1 MLPCLKSGPPVVFTF
16 VARAK
21 LPAGE
26 LKVTV
31 NMKVGLVG
39 FAGSGKTTIFNALTG
54 LSAEVGGY
62 GVREKAN
69 IGVIKV
75 PDHRVDRLGELF
87 KPKKKTYAEIS
98 FVDVAGPPAE
108 AAEHAQ
114 SGLDPKLVQHMR
126 EADALVHVI
135 RAFDN
140 PMVLEAPDPA
150 RDIRAFDDEL
160 ILTDLVQIE
169 NRITRLKKEKD
180 SARESDLMKRLKEA
194 LESETLLR
202 DLELAPEELALLA
215 GFRFLSLKPLLLLI
229 NQGEES
235 AGKEVSAGVQSL
247 ADAKRLSV
255 IAMSGKVES
264 EIAELAPDEQR
275 EFLKDLG
282 IEEPAR
288 DRFIRAAYSLLDL
301 ISFLTAGEDECRAWS
316 IKRGTIAHRAAGVI
330 HSDIERGFIRAEVTR
345 FEDLIELGS
354 EARCREQGKLKLE
367 GKEYVVQ
374 DGDVVHFR
382 FNV

>member
-1 MLPCLKSGPPVVFTF
+1 
-16 VARAK
+16 
-21 LPAGE
+21 
-26 LKVTV
+26 
-31 NMKVGLVG
+31 MKVGLVG

-54 LSAEVGGY
+54 LTAEVGGY
-62 GVREKAN
+62 GAKEKAN

-75 PDHRVDRLGELF
+75 PDHRVDRLAGLF
-87 KPKKKTYAEIS
+87 NPKKQTFAEIS
-98 FVDVAGPPAE
+98 FVDVAGPQADSAE
-108 AAEHAQ
+108 RAQ

-126 EADALVHVI
+126 EADALVHVV
-135 RAFDN
+135 RAFDS
-140 PMVLEAPDPA
+140 PMLLEPANPA

-169 NRITRLKKEKD
+169 NRIARLKKEKD
-180 SARESDLMKRLKEA
+180 SARETELMQRLKTA

-202 DLELAPEELALLA
+202 DLDLAHEELALIA

-229 NQGEES
+229 NQSEDAAAQETTPD
-235 AGKEVSAGVQSL
+235 VRSL
-247 ADAKRLSV
+247 AESKKLSV

-264 EIAELAPDEQR
+264 EIAELAPEEQR

-282 IEEPAR
+282 IDEPAR

-316 IKRGTIAHRAAGVI
+316 IKRGTTAHKAAGAI

-354 EARCREQGKLKLE
+354 EARCREQGKLRLE
-367 GKEYVVQ
+367 GKEYIVQ
-374 DGDVVHFR
+374 DGDVAHFR